1 MRCSGILPLLRI
13 PFTCAKVHS
22 YWIPR
27 NYRDGYGMF
36 SCYGIL
42 FNHESL
48 RGVDTFVTRKI
59 TRGIVAIL
67 VGEKIYLENLDANAT
82 GVFLI
87 SM

>member
-1 MRCSGILPLLRI
+1 
-13 PFTCAKVHS
+13 
-22 YWIPR
+22 
-27 NYRDGYGMF
+27 MF

>member
-1 MRCSGILPLLRI
+1 M
-13 PFTCAKVHS
+13 HS

-42 FNHESL
+42 FNHKSL
-48 RGVDTFVTRKI
+48 RGGDTFVTGKI

-67 VGEKIYLENLDANAT
+67 WGKKFTLKILMPTRL
-82 GVFLI
+82 GFF
-87 SM
+87 S